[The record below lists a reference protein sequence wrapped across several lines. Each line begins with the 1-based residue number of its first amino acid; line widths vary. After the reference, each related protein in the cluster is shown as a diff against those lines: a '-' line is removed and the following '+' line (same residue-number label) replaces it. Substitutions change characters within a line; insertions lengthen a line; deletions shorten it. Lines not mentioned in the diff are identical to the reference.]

1 MVKNKKIAPGNIIN
15 NKEICQIF
23 LCGSQGGMRRSL
35 RTNTLVLIS
44 DHVKSLYDDRWEGNI
59 FYYTG
64 MGQAGD
70 QSLEFQQN
78 KTLAES
84 AVNGVHIHLFECFQR
99 NHYLYIDQ
107 MCLIREPFVEDQL
120 DRDGNNRK
128 VYVFP
133 LQAKNIFFDVPK
145 DVVNE
150 LRNNREQQIQQI
162 SDNRLRKIVL
172 NTTPKK
178 SYRECMTKV
187 YSRNMFL
194 SEWVKRSA
202 NGFCCLC
209 LQKAPFLTL
218 NGDPYLETHHIVWL
232 SKGGDDSLENMV
244 ALCPNCHRKMHQ
256 VNDEKDVVRL
266 KLVAESQRN
275 KTKEK

>member
-1 MVKNKKIAPGNIIN
+1 MAQSKKLVPGNIISHN
-15 NKEICQIF
+15 EISQIF
-23 LCGSQGGMRRSL
+23 LCGSQGGIRRSL
-35 RTNTLVLIS
+35 KTNTLILIS
-44 DHVKSLYDDRWEGNI
+44 NHVKSLYDDRWEDNI

-64 MGQAGD
+64 MGPVGD
-70 QSLEFQQN
+70 QSLELKPN
-78 KTLAES
+78 KALAES
-84 AVNGVHIHLFECFQR
+84 AVNGVHIHLFECFQT
-99 NHYLYIDQ
+99 NHYLYIDE
-107 MCLIREPFVEDQL
+107 MFLADKPFVENQL
-120 DRDGNNRK
+120 DSNGNNRE

-133 LQAKNIFFDVPK
+133 LQAKNILYDVPK
-145 DVVNE
+145 DIVDE

-162 SDNRLRKIVL
+162 SDNRLRRMVL
-172 NTTPKK
+172 NITPKK

-232 SKGGDDSLENMV
+232 SKGGNDSLENMV

-266 KLVAESQRN
+266 KLVAESQHN